1 MLPELKS
8 MVRYTTT
15 ALTPMDA
22 YVNTV
27 SYELCFPKIYTR
39 TFYVSLY
46 FVNKQIKYLKR
57 YYRSKI

>member
-39 TFYVSLY
+39 SLSCILV
-46 FVNKQIKYLKR
+46 FC
-57 YYRSKI
+57 